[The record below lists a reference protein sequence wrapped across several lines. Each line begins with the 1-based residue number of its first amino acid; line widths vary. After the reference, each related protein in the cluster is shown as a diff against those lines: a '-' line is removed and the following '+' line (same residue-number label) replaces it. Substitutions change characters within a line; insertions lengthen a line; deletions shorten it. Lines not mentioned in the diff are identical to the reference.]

1 MYIYLYK
8 CNSIYNYIYKSR
20 LVVVYVCIYI
30 LYIYMYINNIYGQGS
45 IPVHKGNLNLK
56 GH

>member
-1 MYIYLYK
+1 MHVYLYK
-8 CNSIYNYIYKSR
+8 CNSIYNYIYKSM
-20 LVVVYVCIYI
+20 LVYVCVYI
-30 LYIYMYINNIYGQGS
+30 LYIYMYINNLYGQGS

>member
-30 LYIYMYINNIYGQGS
+30 LYIYIYINNRYGQGS